1 MAILR
6 TCTALACVAAAAS
19 ARQLPLVADDSYSSY
34 SSVIPSTSS
43 DIRNGTVIDTNK
55 LQADIDIKKLV
66 ARAEELYK
74 IAELSIPEYNHP
86 TRVIGSKGHL
96 GTVDYIYSEISKLGN
111 YYNITNQTFPA
122 VSGNVIESRLVI
134 GYDVPKS
141 AT

>member
-43 DIRNGTVIDTNK
+43 DISNGTVIDTNK

-86 TRVIGSKGHL
+86 TRVIGSKGEHNSINL
-96 GTVDYIYSEISKLGN
+96 PM
-111 YYNITNQTFPA
+111 NQC
-122 VSGNVIESRLVI
+122 
-134 GYDVPKS
+134 
-141 AT
+141 